1 MIPRGFS
8 RILPEACASGVW
20 VRDTP
25 ALETKGQLERQCS
38 ECAGRTKLQSAKRS
52 MCGGSRGSQSGPFS
66 SQEGCCICVRAKGKE
81 SPHTS
86 TSDRLPV
93 ILMDFAFMM
102 APSIPSLR
110 VIRYAITEFKR
121 FVH

>member
-1 MIPRGFS
+1 M
-8 RILPEACASGVW
+8 
-20 VRDTP
+20 
-25 ALETKGQLERQCS
+25 
-38 ECAGRTKLQSAKRS
+38 
-52 MCGGSRGSQSGPFS
+52 
-66 SQEGCCICVRAKGKE
+66 RAKGKE